1 MTRSFLLIPVAVLVL
16 GVAAYAASSHS
27 SSSKSASKGG
37 GSTSGTAHQITLNPV
52 QRAELAFSKNAG
64 AAFTTF
70 DKAIYAPYQK
80 GAFKSAKS
88 NPKAL
93 ASAGQAALEV
103 SDEIH
108 AAAVATTESPQLAP
122 LKAPMKALDQGFKA
136 ALVKLKQ
143 GHFNF
148 GEIQAASV
156 AISSIRGAA
165 ASAGLSIPG

>member
-16 GVAAYAASSHS
+16 GVAAYAASSHGHS
-27 SSSKSASKGG
+27 SSSKSAS
-37 GSTSGTAHQITLNPV
+37 SGTGSSAAQQISLNPV
-52 QRAELAFSKNAG
+52 QRAELAFSKDAG

-70 DKAIYAPYQK
+70 DRAIYAPYQQ

-93 ASAGQAALEV
+93 AGAGQAALEV
-103 SDEIH
+103 SEEIH
-108 AAAVATTESPQLAP
+108 AAAVAANESPQLAP
-122 LKAPMKALDQGFKA
+122 LRAPMKALDQGFKA

-143 GHFNF
+143 GHFDF
-148 GEIQAASV
+148 GEIQAAAV
-156 AISSIRGAA
+156 AISSIRGSA

>member
-1 MTRSFLLIPVAVLVL
+1 MTRSLLLIPAAVLIL

-27 SSSKSASKGG
+27 NSHKSGSKSGSASGPAQQV
-37 GSTSGTAHQITLNPV
+37 SLSPV
-52 QRAELAFSKNAG
+52 QRAELAFSKDAG

-70 DKAIYAPYQK
+70 YQAIYTPYQQ

-88 NPKAL
+88 NPQAL
-93 ASAGQAALEV
+93 ASAGQAAAEA
-103 SDEIH
+103 SQEIH

-122 LKAPMKALDQGFKA
+122 LRAPMKALDQGFKA

-143 GHFNF
+143 GHFDF
-148 GEIQAASV
+148 GEIQAAAV

-165 ASAGLSIPG
+165 ASAGLTIPS